1 MGRPTRTIHAG
12 ERFGHL
18 TAIECCGHTAK
29 GDLRWKLSCICGTI
43 VVRRNTHLWR
53 GRSLGYA
60 SSCGCVTARQM
71 KGAPKSRAD
80 VVGFTKK
87 EKPPASS
94 WWTDYAD
101 PGIPF
106 DRFSVAVRAREAEAG
121 WKPAARQI
129 DAKAL

>member
-12 ERFGHL
+12 EHFGHL

-29 GDLRWKLSCICGTI
+29 GDLRWKLSCICGTV

-60 SSCGCVTARQM
+60 SSCGCITKRQI

-80 VVGFTKK
+80 VVGFTQK
-87 EKPPASS
+87 EKAPSSS
-94 WWTDYAD
+94 WWAIYAA
-101 PGIPF
+101 PETAF
-106 DRFSVAVRAREAEAG
+106 DVFQAAAKRRVTEAG
-121 WKPAARQI
+121 WKSAGR
-129 DAKAL
+129 AKTL